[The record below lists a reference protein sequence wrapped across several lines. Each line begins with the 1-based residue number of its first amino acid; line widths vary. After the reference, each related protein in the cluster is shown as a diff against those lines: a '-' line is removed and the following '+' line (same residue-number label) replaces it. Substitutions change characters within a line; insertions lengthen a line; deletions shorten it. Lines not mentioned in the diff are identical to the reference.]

1 IKYADVI
8 PTGAFFG
15 YQSQLNGIYINNDRL
30 VSALQ
35 TEIRDQYFTEEFKNA
50 VFTLCAIDHE
60 NKTCKEMKL
69 DDKISDYFNDNP
81 DGRFINI
88 LVKSPQRV
96 KPTPG
101 ES

>member
-1 IKYADVI
+1 MSKNIRLTFFVI
-8 PTGAFFG
+8 PTGVFFG
-15 YQSQLNGIYINNDRL
+15 YQSQINGIYINNDKL

-50 VFTLCAIDHE
+50 VFNLRAIDHK

-69 DDKISDYFNDNP
+69 DDKIGDYFNDHP
-81 DGRFINI
+81 DSRFINI
-88 LVKSPQRV
+88 LVES
-96 KPTPG
+96 TLG